1 MAKTNITQ
9 YDSTPSN
16 NADINS
22 INIAENCP
30 ASNINNAIRELMA
43 HLKNMDT
50 GSQALTSPSFTAM
63 STDTINEKNINQ
75 WSCY

>member
-16 NADINS
+16 NSDINS

-30 ASNINNAIRELMA
+30 ASNINNALRQLMA
-43 HLKNMDT
+43 NLKDMDT
-50 GSQALTSPSFTAM
+50 GSVALARRFMP
-63 STDTINEKNINQ
+63 NVVR
-75 WSCY
+75 